1 MSLDKEHIKRAKVI
15 DGRMMQGIC
24 IQWFVDTYGYGSTL
38 NVYAKILRDTF
49 GLRRRYAFIKSDSIP
64 GSRRGRL
71 ADLDFL
77 EENGIISRKQSW
89 NKSNESYG
97 FVRYEVLQPA
107 DSIQNFSLEVDTKY
121 TAKSDEKTKA
131 VWDISNQEF

>member
-1 MSLDKEHIKRAKVI
+1 
-15 DGRMMQGIC
+15 
-24 IQWFVDTYGYGSTL
+24 
-38 NVYAKILRDTF
+38 
-49 GLRRRYAFIKSDSIP
+49 
-64 GSRRGRL
+64 
-71 ADLDFL
+71 LDFL

-121 TAKSDEKTKA
+121 TAKPDEKTKA